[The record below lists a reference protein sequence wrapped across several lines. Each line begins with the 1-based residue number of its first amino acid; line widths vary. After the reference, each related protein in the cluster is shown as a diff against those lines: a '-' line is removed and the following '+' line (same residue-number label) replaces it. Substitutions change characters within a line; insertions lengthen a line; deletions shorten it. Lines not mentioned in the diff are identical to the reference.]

1 MATGWMENLME
12 WGLIRKSTLSLRR
25 RRGKTILR
33 RFTKVSGII
42 VLNMVKERKLS
53 RMEISSKESII
64 WVCLKV
70 SELMFSEMEISM
82 LGISYKERNTVKEN
96 LNT

>member
-1 MATGWMENLME
+1 MATGWMANLME
-12 WGLIRKSTLSLRR
+12 WGLIRKSTLSLRKR
-25 RRGKTILR
+25 REKTILR
-33 RFTKVSGII
+33 KFIKVSGII
-42 VLNMVKERKLS
+42 VLNMARVRKLS

-70 SELMFSEMEISM
+70 SELMFSEMEIFM
-82 LGISYKERNTVKEN
+82 LGISFKERNTGKEN